1 MYRPFLS
8 YSLAIS
14 VFAGL
19 LIIDLNFIKNNNLLP
34 PQISLQIDAPISDNK
49 NLATNHQHESSKKI
63 VKKSFNNSH
72 HEEHIE
78 SDKNTDISKEKNL
91 QNNQNS
97 ASNLKP
103 IYQPLPDIPEE
114 LRYQFLK
121 TQAIAKFYIN
131 ANGKIDK
138 VELIKPSNSVKINYL
153 LLQSLKQW
161 KFPASSQNSTQEI
174 KIDFQV
180 I

>member
-8 YSLAIS
+8 YSLAILVTS
-14 VFAGL
+14 SLL
-19 LIIDLNFIKNNNLLP
+19 LIDPNFLNKKLLP
-34 PQISLQIDAPISDNK
+34 PQISLQIDAPIADNK

-63 VKKSFNNSH
+63 VKKSLNNSH
-72 HEEHIE
+72 HKDHVE
-78 SDKNTDISKEKNL
+78 SDQKTDILKNKNL
-91 QNNQNS
+91 SDNKNS
-97 ASNLKP
+97 QSNIKP

-131 ANGKIDK
+131 ANGTIDK
-138 VELIKPSNSVKINYL
+138 VELLKPSSSVKINYL

-161 KFPASSQNSTQEI
+161 QFPPSNKNSTQEI